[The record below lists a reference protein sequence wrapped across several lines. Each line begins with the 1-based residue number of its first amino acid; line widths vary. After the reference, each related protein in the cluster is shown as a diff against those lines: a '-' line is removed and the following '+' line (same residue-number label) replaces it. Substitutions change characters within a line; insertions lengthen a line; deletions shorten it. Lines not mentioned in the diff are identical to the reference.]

1 MSNPTGACFVWAVS
15 PTHSLA
21 GEIAGLFLVYL
32 FILSTQVCVHV
43 TKITPRK
50 HSPHL
55 GLAFL
60 EGLFPW
66 ILWHRQASST
76 CRTHHG
82 ATEQGC
88 PHCPHL
94 GARRARFILGSKYQK
109 GMCPEVGSK
118 LVFAQQRDKRKGQEL
133 MPRKLQLNLRRNF
146 FPVQ

>member
-1 MSNPTGACFVWAVS
+1 MGCFPNPFPGRRDCRFVFS
-15 PTHSLA
+15 
-21 GEIAGLFLVYL
+21 L
-32 FILSTQVCVHV
+32 FIHFIYTGLCSCYKNHTKETFPAFGTGLPGGVLSLDSV
-43 TKITPRK
+43 
-50 HSPHL
+50 
-55 GLAFL
+55 
-60 EGLFPW
+60 
-66 ILWHRQASST
+66 LWHRQASST